1 MKLLALSLII
11 FSFNAC
17 ASAQAVNKDLNMI
30 IPDGKVVE
38 VKKHEKKIETPAGTI
53 VEIEYTMTGE
63 FKEASGDAV
72 LAGDVLEI
80 GGGLLS
86 LKAATDVMKNAGK
99 TISGDWSLEKSFVHG
114 WVYEFEGFENNAKM
128 DYLVDAKTGK
138 LIKAQI
144 DD

>member
-1 MKLLALSLII
+1 M
-11 FSFNAC
+11 
-17 ASAQAVNKDLNMI
+17 
-30 IPDGKVVE
+30 
-38 VKKHEKKIETPAGTI
+38 
-53 VEIEYTMTGE
+53 EIEYTMTGE

>member
-63 FKEASGDAV
+63 FKEAS
-72 LAGDVLEI
+72 
-80 GGGLLS
+80 
-86 LKAATDVMKNAGK
+86 DVMKNAGK